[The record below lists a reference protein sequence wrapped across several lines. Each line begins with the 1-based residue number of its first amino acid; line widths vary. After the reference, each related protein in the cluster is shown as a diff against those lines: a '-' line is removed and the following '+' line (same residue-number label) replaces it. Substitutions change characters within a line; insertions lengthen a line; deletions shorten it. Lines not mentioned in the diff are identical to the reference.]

1 MLLNTEHEAKN
12 PEGFKP
18 NVQNTTIYSER
29 SVTNG
34 GRIGYWLLFMFSW
47 LTIIGGIIMTVLR
60 IKSKNR
66 INASQMEINN
76 AASNIDV
83 QLAKRAEL
91 LQQLQEEAIAYLR
104 HEGITFKNVS
114 ELRSGNVLNANNT
127 IEKQDLVNQMQRSI
141 DLTFENY
148 PNLRG
153 VEIISRLMSESS
165 LLAYEIAAAE
175 RTYNNRATQFNAE
188 IVRWPTNV
196 IIDNMHVHTFPLFEA
211 SDEQKKAPDLSR
223 ISHIQY

>member
-1 MLLNTEHEAKN
+1 MLLNTEHETKN
-12 PEGFKP
+12 PDGFKP

-29 SVTNG
+29 SVSNG
-34 GRIGYWLLFMFSW
+34 GRIGYWLLFILAW
-47 LTIIGGIIMTVLR
+47 LTLIGGIIATV
-60 IKSKNR
+60 IFVKTKNR
-66 INASQMEINN
+66 INSSQMEINN

-83 QLAKRAEL
+83 QLAKRTEL
-91 LQQLQEEAIAYLR
+91 LQQLQDEAIAYLR
-104 HEGITFKNVS
+104 HEGITFKNVA
-114 ELRSGNVLNANNT
+114 ELRSGNVAQNGNP
-127 IEKQDLVNQMQRSI
+127 IERQQLVNEMQRSI
-141 DLTFENY
+141 DFTFENY

-153 VEIISRLMSESS
+153 VEIIARLMSESS

-211 SDEQKKAPDLSR
+211 SNEQKKAPDLSR